1 MFFMAGSPQRTV
13 ELETLAGSATHV
25 SIRGK
30 VGRALRRRPY
40 PATAC
45 SRAGSVAFHSVSTAS
60 TGLVIDAIGRGYR
73 VTVQRYWLNQ
83 RRSNSEWA

>member
-40 PATAC
+40 AATAC
-45 SRAGSVAFHSVSTAS
+45 SRAGSVAFHSVST
-60 TGLVIDAIGRGYR
+60 

>member
-1 MFFMAGSPQRTV
+1 MHDVFHGRLSAANRLTKGLRDRRRTLSV
-13 ELETLAGSATHV
+13 
-25 SIRGK
+25 RGK

-60 TGLVIDAIGRGYR
+60 TER
-73 VTVQRYWLNQ
+73 V
-83 RRSNSEWA
+83 